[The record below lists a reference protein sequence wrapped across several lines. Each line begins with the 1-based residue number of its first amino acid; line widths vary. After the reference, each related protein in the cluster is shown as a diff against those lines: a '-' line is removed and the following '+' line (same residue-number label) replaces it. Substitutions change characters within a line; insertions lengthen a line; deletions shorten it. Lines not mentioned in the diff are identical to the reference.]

1 MTFDRNSDVSSD
13 DHIAV
18 TDTLLR
24 FGAGVDDGDK
34 DLLSTAFSDD
44 AVVDFGPCGRKMGLD
59 FPLMTGGKAIIS
71 FLGSTAST
79 QITSHVVTNARVH
92 VDGSDAKLRAL
103 VDATHHPKG
112 DHTRHCRM
120 MNWYDVALV
129 RENSHW
135 MIRHLVIDNVWF
147 TGDPNILTG
156 R

>member
-1 MTFDRNSDVSSD
+1 MAIDHKAAVSAV

-18 TDTLLR
+18 TDAMLR

-34 DLLSTAFSDD
+34 DLLATAVSDD

-59 FPLMTGGKAIIS
+59 FPLMKGGKAIIG
-71 FLGSTAST
+71 FLGATAST
-79 QITSHVVTNARVH
+79 QITSHVVTNARVD
-92 VDGSDAKLRAL
+92 VNGRDAKLRAL
-103 VDATHHPKG
+103 VDATHHPKN
-112 DHTRHCRM
+112 DLTRHCRM